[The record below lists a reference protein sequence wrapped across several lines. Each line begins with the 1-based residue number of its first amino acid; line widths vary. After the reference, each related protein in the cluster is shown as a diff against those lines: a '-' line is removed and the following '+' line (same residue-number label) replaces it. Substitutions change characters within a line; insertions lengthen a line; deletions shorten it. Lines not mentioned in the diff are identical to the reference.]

1 MVFAGKASTQSSNS
15 LKLRLLSS
23 VVGIPVLLTFIW
35 AGSPWLLA
43 LVVAV
48 VILGLLEFYRMVRVQ
63 RAWLQ
68 RLPGLVIG
76 VSLVAACGYEQ
87 SLWLPVVIALSLPV
101 FYLSYRGTSAQVRPW
116 LLTVAGPM
124 YLGATLAYV
133 TLLRGL
139 DEGASWLMLA
149 VVGTFAV
156 DTSAYL
162 VGKAIGRH
170 HMAERVSPGKTWE
183 GAMAGLAGGIV
194 ATVLLANL
202 FPMAL
207 EPWQAFLLGAGI
219 GVVSQAGDLM
229 ESMLKRAANVKDAG
243 WVIPGHGGLLDRL
256 DSIVL
261 SLVLVYYGATW
272 GVT

>member
-1 MVFAGKASTQSSNS
+1 MVSAGKASIQSSNS
-15 LKLRLLSS
+15 LKFRLLSS
-23 VVGIPVLLTFIW
+23 VVGVPILLAFIW
-35 AGSPWLLA
+35 AGSFWLLS
-43 LVVAV
+43 LVVAI
-48 VILGLLEFYRMVRVQ
+48 VILGLVEFYRMVGVQ
-63 RAWLQ
+63 RTWLQ

-76 VSLVAACGYEQ
+76 ISLVAAGWYEQ

-101 FYLSYRGTSAQVRPW
+101 FYLSYRGTSAQARPW

-133 TLLRGL
+133 LLLRGV
-139 DEGASWLMLA
+139 DEDASWLLLA

-170 HMAERVSPGKTWE
+170 HMAKRVSPGKTWE
-183 GAMAGLAGGIV
+183 GALAGLAGGVV
-194 ATVLLANL
+194 ATVLLVNL
-202 FPMAL
+202 FSMDL
-207 EPWQAFLLGAGI
+207 GLWQAFLLGVGVGI
-219 GVVSQAGDLM
+219 VSQTGDLM